1 MGKKE
6 LSCDVLLYSF
16 TFSIKIITQYSR
28 SRKSGVKMGTTFE
41 RNANS
46 NINGRGMYNTT

>member
-16 TFSIKIITQYSR
+16 TFSIKIITQYS
-28 SRKSGVKMGTTFE
+28 SRKSGGKMGTAFE

-46 NINGRGMYNTT
+46 NINGRSMYNTT